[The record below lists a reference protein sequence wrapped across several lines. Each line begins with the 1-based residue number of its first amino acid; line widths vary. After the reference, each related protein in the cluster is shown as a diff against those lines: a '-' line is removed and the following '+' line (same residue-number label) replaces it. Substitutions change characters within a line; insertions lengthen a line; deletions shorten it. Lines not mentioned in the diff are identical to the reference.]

1 MMQKPVTVK
10 TRPEPTVPAHSKL
23 PYLSIMP
30 VGDGKYKVVACTLR
44 DGKVIDIQDMCEP
57 LTAEFAARKARLLF
71 GQLVYRPAIN
81 GQGR

>member
-1 MMQKPVTVK
+1 
-10 TRPEPTVPAHSKL
+10 
-23 PYLSIMP
+23 MP

-44 DGKVIDIQDMCEP
+44 DGKIIDIQDMCEP

-71 GQLVYRPAIN
+71 GQLVYRPAVN